1 MADRLKSRG
10 FAAPRRPWP
19 AAVLA
24 LGLGLAALTAP
35 AAWARED
42 AAAAGN
48 GLFAAIRANDIATVK
63 RLVEGG
69 TDPRAKDG
77 KGVSAPQLAVRLGHH
92 TIAQFLLAYRRPEAL
107 PPLPAEPAPEAP
119 TAETKPAEAPTPAP
133 AAAAEPAAM
142 PDSDG
147 KAADGADRFMPLPPR
162 RPGSKSPVAV
172 VEAPASLPAPLS
184 PPPTRDAEAALP
196 GSGAKDALPPPDG
209 TPAVTAKAPEPAPP
223 AEPDKAAADKP
234 GMFARAKSW
243 IGGLFGFGGEESPRR
258 EAPVAATAPE
268 PALAE
273 KTPEAKSAAA
283 PEPAPAADTAALPRD
298 PDKVAAA
305 GDPALPGES
314 RDLPMPDLPKALAQA
329 PVPEDALG
337 KALAVPDDGNPT
349 PGDAAGLDSLFALP
363 GDKKP
368 EAAAPGKVDF
378 ASLTPKE
385 RLAALDALLARP
397 LVRDAET
404 ALEESREVA
413 LSHLRE
419 QAARKDA
426 AAKDGR
432 QPALPPEGAKTDTA
446 AVDGPPP
453 GTQMSRRLKIPLPP
467 PDPKGRK
474 TPARDPWFRD
484 VSPDEPD
491 VRAAHAQMRAGPPER
506 GEAPPPIPKVPQLA
520 DRPGAKDSE
529 DKKVAANMPAPPP
542 IKETAPPPA
551 ATPATPATPGAAK
564 SDDPLAALFDVAPK
578 DKAKED
584 AGAKAAGAAKSDDPL
599 AALFDGGPKE
609 PAKAADPLAAELG
622 AQPAIEAKDPD
633 AAGDPLAQALAGL
646 TEAISGPEKG
656 AAAPAVDP
664 IQAAEPPKRTPQEIL
679 SALPEGS
686 EVKLDTEGRPKL
698 PAIWTLPVVIPG
710 QEPPVQD
717 LATAY
722 IIPANFRAAFTDKAA
737 GKAGEVPPGAQSA
750 GAWPVTK
757 IEMADG
763 KVVDSPAEGQGDAPA
778 AQPGLAPVGDGRP
791 LEGVTLSL
799 GAGTSLYNTFIPE
812 NAKGGEG
819 RAADCIEKAGGRTQ
833 FCIVELRWPAYL
845 ESRFLVS
852 TILYTGT
859 GAVVRFDDGL
869 PTRIH
874 VVYLADGFD
883 DIADWLVRRFGPPS
897 STVTRSVA
905 PFGQARRDNPTM
917 VWRAI
922 DRVTKKTVSLEIRK
936 FDDTRD
942 GFPDVRNGVITLYR
956 EGTPGIFPQVSI
968 HELMRLK
975 RTG

>member
-1 MADRLKSRG
+1 MADRLKSRWIS
-10 FAAPRRPWP
+10 APRRPWP
-19 AAVLA
+19 AAVMA
-24 LGLGLAALTAP
+24 LGLGIAALTAP
-35 AAWARED
+35 AAWANQD
-42 AAAAGN
+42 AGAAGN

-77 KGVSAPQLAVRLGHH
+77 KGISAPQLAVRLGHH

-107 PPLPAEPAPEAP
+107 PPLPVAPAPEAV
-119 TAETKPAEAPTPAP
+119 AEAKPAEVPAPAP
-133 AAAAEPAAM
+133 AAAGEPAAM
-142 PDSDG
+142 PDVDH
-147 KAADGADRFMPLPPR
+147 KAADGADKFLPLPPR
-162 RPGSKSPVAV
+162 RTGPQAPMAVA
-172 VEAPASLPAPLS
+172 EAPAPLPTPVT
-184 PPPTRDAEAALP
+184 PPTVREPEVAAP
-196 GSGAKDALPPPDG
+196 GSGAKDALPPPGD
-209 TPAVTAKAPEPAPP
+209 TPAETAEAVEPATP
-223 AEPDKAAADKP
+223 AEPAKAEADKP

-243 IGGLFGFGGEESPRR
+243 IGGLFGFGGEEPPM
-258 EAPVAATAPE
+258 EKPAVA
-268 PALAE
+268 
-273 KTPEAKSAAA
+273 KA
-283 PEPAPAADTAALPRD
+283 PEPAPSEKAPEAKTAAATESAPATDPAALPRD
-298 PDKVAAA
+298 LDKVAAA
-305 GDPALPGES
+305 GDPALAGES
-314 RDLPMPDLPKALAQA
+314 RDLPMPDLPKALAEA

-368 EAAAPGKVDF
+368 DAEPPAKVDF

-397 LVRDAET
+397 LVRDAES

-413 LSHLRE
+413 LSHLRA

-426 AAKDGR
+426 AAKGDR

-474 TPARDPWFRD
+474 SPARDPWFRD

-506 GEAPPPIPKVPQLA
+506 GEAPPPVPKVPQLA
-520 DRPGAKDSE
+520 NRAGGE
-529 DKKVAANMPAPPP
+529 TGQDKKVAANMPAPPP

-551 ATPATPATPGAAK
+551 ATTATPATPGGAK
-564 SDDPLAALFDVAPK
+564 SDDPLAALFDVSPK
-578 DKAKED
+578 DKATED
-584 AGAKAAGAAKSDDPL
+584 AGAKAAGAAKTDDPL

-622 AQPAIEAKDPD
+622 TQPATEAKDAD
-633 AAGDPLAQALAGL
+633 TTADPLAQALAGL

-656 AAAPAVDP
+656 AAAAAPDP

-679 SALPEGS
+679 AALPAGS

-737 GKAGEVPPGAQSA
+737 KGKAIDVPSGVQSA

-763 KVVDSPAEGQGDAPA
+763 KVVDSPAEGREEPHA
-778 AQPGLAPVGDGRP
+778 ALPGLAPVGDGRP

-812 NAKGGEG
+812 TAKGGEG

-859 GAVVRFDDGL
+859 GGVVRFDDGL

-883 DIADWLVRRFGPPS
+883 EIAGWLVRRFGPPS

-917 VWRAI
+917 VWRTI
-922 DRVTKKTVSLEIRK
+922 DRVTQKTVSLEIRK